1 MKWKGKC
8 RENMMTLMKLRQCKP
23 SCITSGEYLTQ
34 ATLPAIAVSGQAWDL
49 VLTKEAA
56 HPAVTSMST

>member
-8 RENMMTLMKLRQCKP
+8 RENMMTLMKLRQRKP
-23 SCITSGEYLTQ
+23 SCITYLTQ
-34 ATLPAIAVSGQAWDL
+34 ATLPVIAVSGQAWDL